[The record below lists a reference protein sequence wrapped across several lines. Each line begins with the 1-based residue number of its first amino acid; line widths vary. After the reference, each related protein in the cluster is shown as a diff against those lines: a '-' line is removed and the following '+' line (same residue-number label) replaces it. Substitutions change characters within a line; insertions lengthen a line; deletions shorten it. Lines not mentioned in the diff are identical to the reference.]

1 MCHALAAYTRH
12 NGGVASRSA
21 RTTKPTRPAAI
32 SRRLATAATGRISKY
47 PGFRSASRFGLATVG
62 IAFVLAL
69 VVIPARDYFTQTSAL
84 AQKTAEFE
92 TLADANEQ
100 LQTDVNTLKTT
111 EGIRRTLRS
120 QGYVLPGEQRIT
132 LAPMPQ
138 LPTDLPAQWPFTL
151 VSDIISVRATAQG
164 SAPQALAPL
173 AP

>member
-1 MCHALAAYTRH
+1 MAT
-12 NGGVASRSA
+12 RSA
-21 RTTKPTRPAAI
+21 RTTKPTRRAPVA
-32 SRRLATAATGRISKY
+32 RRLATAATDKISQY
-47 PGFRSASRFGLATVG
+47 PGFRSASRLGLGIVG

-69 VVIPARDYFTQTSAL
+69 VVIPTRDYFRQTSAL

-100 LQTDVNTLKTT
+100 LQTEVNTLKTT
-111 EGIRRTLRS
+111 EGIRRTARS
-120 QGYVLPGEQRIT
+120 QLGYVLPGEQRIT

-151 VSDIISVRATAQG
+151 VSDIVSVRTTAQG